1 MFLGSVLQMPRVL
14 LSKKIFGSSC
24 TILLESTN
32 FLFLFLRGRNVLR
45 LLDVTFRVMGKG
57 DKPNTKLE

>member
-1 MFLGSVLQMPRVL
+1 MCSLVLCYRCQG
-14 LSKKIFGSSC
+14 F
-24 TILLESTN
+24 LESTN
-32 FLFLFLRGRNVLR
+32 FFWFFLRGRNVLR

>member
-1 MFLGSVLQMPRVL
+1 MFLGSVLQMPRV
-14 LSKKIFGSSC
+14 FGSSC

>member
-14 LSKKIFGSSC
+14 
-24 TILLESTN
+24 ESTN
-32 FLFLFLRGRNVLR
+32 FLFFFLRGRNVLR